1 MKTRTVLATLTML
14 AVIAL
19 AMAGGDA
26 VLVIQS
32 YHPSL
37 DWTRL
42 TDLGIADVLG
52 SSHDIHTVHM
62 DTKRLPGSAFEHQA
76 ELAWAEY
83 VRLQPRLVLL
93 GDDDAL
99 RLVGPR
105 LAETETPF
113 VYFGVNNNPR
123 NYFKTLPPTMA
134 GLLERTPIAPWLRHL
149 TAILP
154 TAKRALILCDDS
166 VTSEAI
172 ITEVFQKR
180 TALLVNGLSVKHKIA
195 RDWRDWRNIVL
206 AGGHDLLL
214 TPTFHAVKDERGET
228 VDWREVIAWTAA
240 NSPVPVFSN
249 QDYTVHDQGVIGA
262 FALHGENHG
271 RVAATMALDILN
283 GAKSPRDINHK
294 TDQNGRFYF
303 NQVQMDRHGIVL
315 PADIRDAAIFR

>member
-19 AMAGGDA
+19 AMAGRGT

-52 SSHDIHTVHM
+52 SSHDVHTVHM

-83 VRLQPRLVLL
+83 VRLKPSLVLL

-105 LAETETPF
+105 LANTGTPF
-113 VYFGVNNNPR
+113 VYFGINNNPR

-134 GLLERTPIAPWLRHL
+134 GLLERTPVVPWLRHL
-149 TAILP
+149 TIILP
-154 TAKRALILCDDS
+154 SARRALILCDNS

-172 ITEVFQKR
+172 IADVFQKR
-180 TALLVNGLSVKHKIA
+180 SVLRVNGLTVERRLA
-195 RDWRDWRNIVL
+195 RDWDDWRHTVR
-206 AGGHDLLL
+206 AGDHDLLL
-214 TPTFHAVKDERGET
+214 TPTFHAVRNKQGET
-228 VDWREVIAWTAA
+228 VDWREVIVWTSA

-249 QDYTVHDQGVIGA
+249 QDYTVHDQGVVGA

-271 RVAATMALDILN
+271 RLAATMALDILN

-294 TDQNGRFYF
+294 TDLDGRFYF
-303 NQVQMDRHGIVL
+303 NQMQLERHGIAL
-315 PADIRDAAIFR
+315 PAGIRDAAIFR